1 VVAEEVGESYG
12 EEHGEEGGVDRGGLY
27 AGDLWWGVSGK
38 RREGGGGEGTY
49 VEGEGEEA
57 D

>member
-1 VVAEEVGESYG
+1 
-12 EEHGEEGGVDRGGLY
+12 LY